1 MKSGST
7 PGTSSHTFGND
18 YEFHRKNEPPIGT
31 FTYGL
36 IGMSLGVF
44 VFIIIITVTSY
55 FCLRDSGP
63 SLAGGRPQ
71 GQQPG
76 TGHVISNIVGI
87 DEETLKSYPKCL
99 YSELE
104 KSKKEEN
111 GGNKGPSTQNSCTVC
126 LGEYK
131 GSEMVRELGEC
142 GHVFHVECVDSWL
155 RLNPTCPLC
164 RTSPFPTPQLT
175 PLAHVVPLARS
186 LRGG

>member
-1 MKSGST
+1 MNPGST
-7 PGTSSHTFGND
+7 PGTSSRTFGND
-18 YEFHRKNEPPIGT
+18 YEFHQEKGPSIGT

-36 IGMSLGVF
+36 IGVCLGVL
-44 VFIIIITVTSY
+44 VVIITITVTSY
-55 FCLRDSGP
+55 FCIRDSGP

-71 GQQPG
+71 GLQPD
-76 TGHVISNIVGI
+76 TEHVINVVGI
-87 DEETLKSYPKCL
+87 DEETLESYPKCL

-104 KSKKEEN
+104 KSKKVEN
-111 GGNKGPSTQNSCTVC
+111 GGKKGSSTQNSCTVC

-155 RLNPTCPLC
+155 RLSPTCPLC
-164 RTSPFPTPQLT
+164 RTSPMPTPQLT
-175 PLAHVVPLARS
+175 PLAHVVPLASS